1 MFDQVAYFILQ
12 ALLILTVLVVMVGIA
27 LGDTLIKKKSE
38 PPV

>member
-27 LGDTLIKKKSE
+27 LGDTLIKKK
-38 PPV
+38 